1 MWSQA
6 SCKPAAGQQPWLAE
20 GCSLA
25 EGRWLAARDWL
36 DERYK
41 FLLLLFLRWHSRHH
55 TSHSTDEDKQTE
67 ESGKKEKETGSK
79 TTKGEFIDSRCA
91 SIAWVVLAFSFEES
105 HRSILFLT
113 TAMSVAQKA
122 EPYNLSYV
130 LLMLSNLYVTLLTR
144 YLTLL
149 SSWVYWFVGT
159 LAAVYLCGSQE
170 LTDPTQDFR
179 PIRLKT

>member
-1 MWSQA
+1 M
-6 SCKPAAGQQPWLAE
+6 
-20 GCSLA
+20 
-25 EGRWLAARDWL
+25 RD
-36 DERYK
+36 K

-55 TSHSTDEDKQTE
+55 TSHSTDKDKQTK
-67 ESGKKEKETGSK
+67 ESGKKEKETGPQ

-91 SIAWVVLAFSFEES
+91 SIAWVVLAFSFEDS
-105 HRSILFLT
+105 HRSVLFLT
-113 TAMSVAQKA
+113 TAVSVAQKA

-149 SSWVYWFVGT
+149 SSWGYWFVGT

-170 LTDPTQDFR
+170 RVNFISSLIDLTLAHELTAAYVEFHDT
-179 PIRLKT
+179 K